1 VIQADGSGR
10 VALGGVAHKPWRV
23 EAAEASM
30 PRGARVVAD
39 QLLAGGKPTAH
50 NAFKIPLVQRTL
62 AAVFA
67 DAKKG

>member
-1 VIQADGSGR
+1 MRNAR

-23 EAAEASM
+23 EEADRLL
-30 PRGARVVAD
+30 PRGAGPVAER
-39 QLLAGGKPTAH
+39 LLQGARTTEE

-62 AAVFA
+62 AAMLA